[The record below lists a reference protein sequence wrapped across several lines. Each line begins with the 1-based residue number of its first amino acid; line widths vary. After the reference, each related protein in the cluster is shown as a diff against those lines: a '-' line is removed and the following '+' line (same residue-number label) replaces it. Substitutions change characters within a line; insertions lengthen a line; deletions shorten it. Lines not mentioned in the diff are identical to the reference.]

1 MTDKDSD
8 EEVLADLIQKW
19 EDLRDM
25 GQHTPPEVL
34 CADHPH
40 LLPELKRRIEIL
52 GVTSW
57 LDEPLPSAGTDDPQP
72 SPTNDPLLSRVLG
85 GRYRIEK
92 LVARGGFVGSH
103 RRLIFQHAPRT
114 QPSMK
119 LRCAYL

>member
-1 MTDKDSD
+1 MTDKDRD

-25 GQHTPPEVL
+25 GQNTPPEVL
-34 CADHPH
+34 CAEHPH

-57 LDEPLPSAGTDDPQP
+57 LDEPLPAAGADDPQP
-72 SPTNDPLLSRVLG
+72 SPTSDPLLSRVLG

-92 LVARGGFVGSH
+92 LARGEHPKSWKAH
-103 RRLIFQHAPRT
+103 
-114 QPSMK
+114 
-119 LRCAYL
+119 